1 MKISPYVMFSFCL
14 TFSLFVY
21 SLAFSA
27 FAFSPTSFLPSLAL
41 DVGAFERLLGP
52 CKEIMQRNFEHYEE
66 QLMQL
71 FGTTLDIS
79 DAR

>member
-1 MKISPYVMFSFCL
+1 MMFPLHHTFLPFCIFL
-14 TFSLFVY
+14 TLSVIPLSL
-21 SLAFSA
+21 
-27 FAFSPTSFLPSLAL
+27 LPSLAL